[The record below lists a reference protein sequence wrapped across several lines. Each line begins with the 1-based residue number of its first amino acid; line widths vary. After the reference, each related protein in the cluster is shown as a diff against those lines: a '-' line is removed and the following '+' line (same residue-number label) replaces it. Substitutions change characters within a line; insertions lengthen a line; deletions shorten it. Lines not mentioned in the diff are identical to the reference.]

1 VVPAVGPE
9 AEPDPRGDKQPV
21 AAGDERLEDV
31 EEDRWRSPELPYG
44 CPKLCHLMRVGAE
57 NHVIRPDLASQ
68 HWTAS
73 CWFSVWLRE
82 QLMLGHCH
90 RP

>member
-1 VVPAVGPE
+1 MA
-9 AEPDPRGDKQPV
+9 
-21 AAGDERLEDV
+21 LT
-31 EEDRWRSPELPYG
+31 ELPYG

-73 CWFSVWLRE
+73 YWFSVWLRE